1 MCSSSLAAAGAAG
14 VVTVETQKAGA
25 VAEPGASL
33 LCLIWPF
40 RLASTQLLWVLAVE
54 RSVRGMIRPL
64 PVHQLRLVV
73 VMVGQYTLRTFLPV
87 LAVQVVAGVAPALL
101 VRREL

>member
-1 MCSSSLAAAGAAG
+1 
-14 VVTVETQKAGA
+14 
-25 VAEPGASL
+25 
-33 LCLIWPF
+33 
-40 RLASTQLLWVLAVE
+40 
-54 RSVRGMIRPL
+54 MIRPL

-73 VMVGQYTLRTFLPV
+73 VMVGQYSARTSPPV